1 MILPEYGRML
11 NTEEWSPVIDALLE
25 GQHFVITTH
34 ENSDGD
40 GLGSEVALAKVL
52 KALGK
57 EVSIVNPT
65 EVPPNY
71 LFLKQLYPIALFNN
85 RSEEAIQELSLC
97 DVVILLDA
105 NLRDRMGSLWP
116 HVGFSKELG
125 SLKIVCI
132 DHHLEPEDFGDVMVC
147 ESFASS
153 TGELVYGFIYALQER
168 LGRELFTPEI
178 AEALYIAV
186 MTDTGSF
193 RFPKTTPYVYQLAG
207 DLVSKGADPSEI
219 YDRIY
224 NSLTTQA
231 LKLLG
236 AALSAIS
243 ILDNGD
249 ISWLFISQ
257 DMIKSTGSKLF
268 DTDLIIRYL
277 LSVPSVRIAVLM
289 VEMQDGRTKA
299 SFRSRGDIYVNQL
312 AKKYGGGGHMNA
324 AGCLFQFSSDRAQKV
339 LLDDVRE
346 FLKNYNK
353 KNSVL
358 LNDCK

>member
-1 MILPEYGRML
+1 MILPEYGRTL
-11 NTEEWSPVIDALLE
+11 HSAEWSPVIDELLE

-40 GLGSEVALAKVL
+40 GLGSEVALALAL

-57 EVSIVNPT
+57 VVTIVNPT
-65 EVPPNY
+65 EVPPHY
-71 LFLKQLYPIALFNN
+71 QFLKKLYPVHVFNN
-85 RSEEAIQELSLC
+85 KSEEAIQELSLC

-105 NLRDRMGSLWP
+105 NLHDRMGSLWP
-116 HVGFSKELG
+116 HVSFSRELG
-125 SLKIVCI
+125 SLKLVCI
-132 DHHLEPEDFGDVMVC
+132 DHHLEPEDFTDVMVC
-147 ESFASS
+147 ESYASS
-153 TGELVYGFIYALQER
+153 TGELVYGFLSALQER
-168 LGRELFTPEI
+168 LALELFTPEI
-178 AEALYIAV
+178 ASALYVAV

-207 DLVSKGADPSEI
+207 DLVSKGADPAEM

-224 NSLTTQA
+224 NSLTTPA

-257 DMIKSTGSKLF
+257 DMLKATGSKLF

-277 LSVPSVRIAVLM
+277 LSVPSVRIAVLI

-299 SFRSRGDIYVNQL
+299 SFRSRGNIYVNHL

-324 AGCLFQFSSDRAQKV
+324 AGCLFQFSSDKAQNV
-339 LLDDVRE
+339 LLDDLRAFLRE
-346 FLKNYNK
+346 HDATNK
-353 KNSVL
+353 VLNNSG
-358 LNDCK
+358 K

>member
-1 MILPEYGRML
+1 MIVSQYGRTL
-11 NTEEWSPVIDALLE
+11 SAGEWSPIIDELLE

-40 GLGSEVALAKVL
+40 GLGSEVALARVL

-57 EVSIVNPT
+57 EVAIVNPT

-71 LFLKQLYPIALFNN
+71 LFLKKLYPITLFDKK
-85 RSEEAIQELSLC
+85 SEEAIQELSLC

-105 NLRDRMGSLWP
+105 NLHDRMGSLWP
-116 HVGFSKELG
+116 HVGFSRELG
-125 SLKIVCI
+125 ALKIVCI
-132 DHHLEPEDFGDVMVC
+132 DHHLEPEDFTDVMVC
-147 ESFASS
+147 ESYASS
-153 TGELVYGFIYALQER
+153 TGELVYGFVNALEDR

-178 AEALYIAV
+178 ATALYVAV

-193 RFPKTTPYVYQLAG
+193 RFPKTSPYVYMLAG
-207 DLVSKGADPSEI
+207 DLVGKGADPADI

-224 NSLTTQA
+224 NSLSTPA

-243 ILDNGD
+243 ILDDGE

-257 DMIKSTGSKLF
+257 EMLKATGSKLF

-277 LSVPSVRIAVLM
+277 LSVPSVRIAVLI

-299 SFRSRGDIYVNQL
+299 SFRSRGNIYVNKL
-312 AKKYGGGGHMNA
+312 AQKYGGGGHMNA
-324 AGCLFQFSSDRAQKV
+324 AGCLFQFSSDKAQNV
-339 LLDDVRE
+339 LLEDLRA
-346 FLKNYNK
+346 FLRQ
-353 KNSVL
+353 S
-358 LNDCK
+358 

>member
-1 MILPEYGRML
+1 MLFKSYNQLMIVSKYGRTL
-11 NTEEWSPVIDALLE
+11 TTEEWSPVIDVLLE
-25 GQHFVITTH
+25 GQHFVLTTH

-40 GLGSEVALAKVL
+40 GLGSEVALARVL

-71 LFLKQLYPIALFNN
+71 QFLKRLYPIALFDNK
-85 RSEEAIQELSLC
+85 SEEAIQELALC
-97 DVVILLDA
+97 DVVVLLDA

-116 HVGFSKELG
+116 HVSFSRELG
-125 SLKIVCI
+125 SLKLLCV
-132 DHHLEPEDFGDVMVC
+132 DHHLEPADFTDVMVC
-147 ESFASS
+147 ENYASS
-153 TGELVYGFIYALQER
+153 TGELVYGLISALQER
-168 LGRELFTPEI
+168 LGRELFTPEV
-178 AEALYIAV
+178 AEALYVAV

-193 RFPKTTPYVYQLAG
+193 RFPKTSPYVYRLAG
-207 DLVSKGADPSEI
+207 DLVSKGADSAEI
-219 YDRIY
+219 YDTIY
-224 NSLTTQA
+224 NSLTPNA

-236 AALSAIS
+236 AALSAIT
-243 ILDNGD
+243 ILDNGE

-257 DMIKSTGSKLF
+257 EMIKATESKLF
-268 DTDLIIRYL
+268 DTDLIICYL

-324 AGCLFQFSSDRAQKV
+324 AGCLFQFSSDKAQKI
-339 LLDDVRE
+339 LLEDVRL
-346 FLKNYNK
+346 FLRDY
-353 KNSVL
+353 SA
-358 LNDCK
+358 

>member
-1 MILPEYGRML
+1 MILPEYGRTL
-11 NTEEWSPVIDALLE
+11 QNAEWSPVIDELLE

-57 EVSIVNPT
+57 EVTIVNPT
-65 EVPPNY
+65 DVPPNY
-71 LFLKQLYPIALFNN
+71 QFLKQLYPINLFNN
-85 RSEEAIQELSLC
+85 KSEEAIAELSLC

-105 NLRDRMGSLWP
+105 NLHDRMGSLWP
-116 HVGFSKELG
+116 HVSFARELG

-132 DHHLEPEDFGDVMVC
+132 DHHLEPEDFTDVMVC
-147 ESFASS
+147 ESYASS
-153 TGELVYGFIYALQER
+153 TGELVYGFLCALQER
-168 LGRELFTPEI
+168 VGHDIFTPEI
-178 AEALYIAV
+178 ASALYVAV

-193 RFPKTTPYVYQLAG
+193 RFPKTSPYVYTLAG
-207 DLVSKGADPSEI
+207 DLVGKGADPAEL

-224 NSLTTQA
+224 NSLSPPA

-243 ILDNGD
+243 ILDDGD

-257 DMIKSTGSKLF
+257 EMLKATGSKLF

-277 LSVPSVRIAVLM
+277 LSVPSVRIAVLI

-299 SFRSRGDIYVNQL
+299 SFRSRGNIYVNKL
-312 AKKYGGGGHMNA
+312 AQKYGGGGHMNA
-324 AGCLFQFSSDRAQKV
+324 AGCLFKFSSDKAQNV
-339 LLDDVRE
+339 LLEDLRA
-346 FLKNYNK
+346 FLRDNNESK
-353 KNSVL
+353 
-358 LNDCK
+358 

>member
-1 MILPEYGRML
+1 MIVQEYGRML
-11 NTEEWSPVIDALLE
+11 DTSEWSPIIDELLQ

-40 GLGSEVALAKVL
+40 GLGSEVALATVL
-52 KALGK
+52 QALGK
-57 EVSIVNPT
+57 QVRIVNPT

-71 LFLKQLYPIALFNN
+71 LFLKKLYPITLFDNK
-85 RSEEAIQELSLC
+85 SEEAIQELSLC

-105 NLRDRMGSLWP
+105 NLRDRMGKLWP

-125 SLKIVCI
+125 ALKILCI
-132 DHHLEPEDFGDVMVC
+132 DHHLEPEDFADVMVC

-153 TGELVYGFIYALQER
+153 TGELVYGLVYALQER
-168 LGRELFTPEI
+168 LSRELFTPEV
-178 AEALYIAV
+178 AEALYVSV

-193 RFPKTTPYVYQLAG
+193 RFPKTTPYVYKLAG

-224 NSLTTQA
+224 NSLTAPA

-236 AALSAIS
+236 AALSAIT
-243 ILDNGD
+243 ILDDGD

-257 DMIKSTGSKLF
+257 DMLKATGSKLF

-346 FLKNYNK
+346 FLKNYSEK
-353 KNSVL
+353 SL
-358 LNDCK
+358 S

>member
-1 MILPEYGRML
+1 MIVTEYGRTL
-11 NTEEWSPVIDALLE
+11 KAEEWSPVIDMLLE
-25 GQHFVITTH
+25 GQHFVLTTH

-40 GLGSEVALAKVL
+40 GLGSEVALAIVL

-71 LFLKQLYPIALFNN
+71 QFLKQLYPISFFDNK
-85 RSEEAIQELSLC
+85 SEEAIQELSLC
-97 DVVILLDA
+97 DVVVLLDA

-116 HVGFSKELG
+116 HVSFSRELG
-125 SLKIVCI
+125 SLKLVCV
-132 DHHLEPEDFGDVMVC
+132 DHHLEPDDFTDIMVC
-147 ESFASS
+147 ENFASS
-153 TGELVYGFIYALQER
+153 TGELVYGLIYAIQER
-168 LGRELFTPEI
+168 VGRELFTPQV
-178 AEALYIAV
+178 AEALYVAV

-207 DLVSKGADPSEI
+207 DLVSKGADSADV

-224 NSLTTQA
+224 NSLTPNA

-243 ILDNGD
+243 ILDKGE

-257 DMIKSTGSKLF
+257 DMLKSTESKLF

-277 LSVPSVRIAVLM
+277 LSVPSVRIAVLL

-299 SFRSRGDIYVNQL
+299 SFRSRGNIYVNQL

-324 AGCLFQFSSDRAQKV
+324 AGCLFQFSSDKAQKV
-339 LLDDVRE
+339 LLEDLRL
-346 FLKNYNK
+346 FLKNHPE
-353 KNSVL
+353 
-358 LNDCK
+358 

>member
-1 MILPEYGRML
+1 MILPEYGRTL
-11 NTEEWSPVIDALLE
+11 GTEEWSPIIDAMLE
-25 GQHFVITTH
+25 GQHIVITTH

-40 GLGSEVALAKVL
+40 GLGSEVALARVL

-57 EVSIVNPT
+57 EVAIVNPT

-71 LFLKQLYPIALFNN
+71 QFLKQLYPITQFDKRN
-85 RSEEAIQELSLC
+85 EEAIQELSLC

-116 HVGFSKELG
+116 HVKFSRELG
-125 SLKIVCI
+125 SLKLLCI
-132 DHHLEPEDFGDVMVC
+132 DHHLEPDDFIDLMVC
-147 ESFASS
+147 ENYASS
-153 TGELVYGFIYALQER
+153 TGELVYDLLYALQDR
-168 LGRELFTPEI
+168 LCLELITPEV
-178 AEALYIAV
+178 AEALYVAV

-193 RFPKTTPYVYQLAG
+193 RFPKSTPYVYRLAG
-207 DLVSKGADPSEI
+207 DLVSKGADASAI

-224 NSLTTQA
+224 NSLTCSA

-236 AALSAIS
+236 AALSAIN
-243 ILDNGD
+243 ILDDGD

-277 LSVPSVRIAVLM
+277 LSVPSVRIAVLL
-289 VEMQDGRTKA
+289 VEMQDGRIKA
-299 SFRSRGDIYVNQL
+299 SFRSRGNIFVNQL

-324 AGCLFQFSSDRAQKV
+324 AGCLFQLSADKAQQV
-339 LLDDVRE
+339 LLHDMRV
-346 FLKNYNK
+346 FLKEHTE
-353 KNSVL
+353 SL
-358 LNDCK
+358 

>member
-1 MILPEYGRML
+1 MIVPEYGRTL
-11 NTEEWSPVIDALLE
+11 KAEEWSPVIDMLLQ
-25 GQHFVITTH
+25 GQHFVLTTH

-40 GLGSEVALAKVL
+40 GLGSEVALAIVL

-71 LFLKQLYPIALFNN
+71 QFLKQLYPISFFDNK
-85 RSEEAIQELSLC
+85 SEEAIQELSLC
-97 DVVILLDA
+97 DVVVLLDA

-116 HVGFSKELG
+116 HVSFSRELG
-125 SLKIVCI
+125 SLKLVCV
-132 DHHLEPEDFGDVMVC
+132 DHHLEPDDFTDIMVC
-147 ESFASS
+147 ENYASS
-153 TGELVYGFIYALQER
+153 TGELVYGLIYAIQER
-168 LGRELFTPEI
+168 VGRELFTSKV
-178 AEALYIAV
+178 AEALYVAV

-207 DLVSKGADPSEI
+207 DLVSKGADSADV

-224 NSLTTQA
+224 NSLTPNA

-243 ILDNGD
+243 ILDKGE

-257 DMIKSTGSKLF
+257 DMLKSTESKLF

-277 LSVPSVRIAVLM
+277 LSVPSVRIAVLL

-299 SFRSRGDIYVNQL
+299 SFRSRGNIYVNQL

-324 AGCLFQFSSDRAQKV
+324 AGCLFQFSSDKAQKV
-339 LLDDVRE
+339 LLEDLRL
-346 FLKNYNK
+346 FLKNHPE
-353 KNSVL
+353 
-358 LNDCK
+358 